1 MTARRTHHV
10 AGHNLATWRMP
21 IHVEN
26 HATKNRKQIQQHN
39 AVQLSPVQIGITEQ
53 SSAKSTHFATETSL
67 IKNSRTSPYYPKT
80 SLKKRVIATLYCAS
94 ARTSEGFYAA
104 RTYWNKRNQCL
115 LFSFRDLNGDIAKF
129 HNAELGRD
137 LPVCQLHRDGRR
149 NWSDE
154 LDQTRSIAFG
164 SFTSNLSTIS
174 SNAWAFPLPSMRH
187 VSSAATP
194 ASSAGEVD

>member
-1 MTARRTHHV
+1 LASKTCRRKP
-10 AGHNLATWRMP
+10 RKCRFC
-21 IHVEN
+21 
-26 HATKNRKQIQQHN
+26 HAI
-39 AVQLSPVQIGITEQ
+39 LP
-53 SSAKSTHFATETSL
+53 FATETSL

-154 LDQTRSIAFG
+154 LDQTIDRVWIVHLKLVHDF
-164 SFTSNLSTIS
+164 
-174 SNAWAFPLPSMRH
+174 
-187 VSSAATP
+187 
-194 ASSAGEVD
+194 E